1 MFSWGWRLK
10 GWTSNLKSGQ
20 IQIKFHVQRSAILGI
35 LHEGCPWLKFELL
48 GILQRPL
55 QRKTK
60 CSAKSQAY
68 CSKHIKASKFKWWS
82 GCCIVTMRPRG
93 TSIKLVTTQMRMYT
107 STDISFLR
115 DRVVSRKCGT
125 NDCLKWTTVECNV
138 IALFR
143 GGRNQRTF
151 YGSKR
156 GSRAV
161 QGFKL
166 RPTILYIEVLIYRMV
181 TSLELRMPRK
191 SARLL

>member
-35 LHEGCPWLKFELL
+35 LHEGRPWLKFELL
-48 GILQRPL
+48 GILRWPL

-60 CSAKSQAY
+60 RSAKSQAY
-68 CSKHIKASKFKWWS
+68 CSKRIKASKFKWWS
-82 GCCIVTMRPRG
+82 GCCIVTVRPRG

-115 DRVVSRKCGT
+115 DRVVSRKCESGT
-125 NDCLKWTTVECNV
+125 NKVQTTAWSERLWMFVECNV

-143 GGRNQRTF
+143 GGRNQRT
-151 YGSKR
+151 
-156 GSRAV
+156 
-161 QGFKL
+161 
-166 RPTILYIEVLIYRMV
+166 
-181 TSLELRMPRK
+181 
-191 SARLL
+191 